1 MTFLYTPLLYLL
13 LPVLLIRLLWRGF
26 KNPDYWHRWRERFG
40 FIEPLQRPV
49 DVWVHAVSVGE
60 VRAAEPLV
68 NALLDKAKSISLL
81 VTTMTP
87 TGSAQVRQCFGDRV
101 HHCYVPYDYPAAVV
115 RFMNKTRPQLA
126 VFMETEM
133 WPNIIRLCSRRA
145 IPLLFANV
153 RLSEK
158 SFYRYQRVVGF
169 MGPILRLAS
178 GFAAQT
184 HGDAERLK
192 RLGAREE
199 SVRVTGSIKFEIKL
213 PASLT
218 EVAKVLRRE
227 WGADRLV
234 WIAASTHAGEDET
247 LLTAYAELKQSHPN
261 LLLVIVPRHPER
273 FATVTRLCRRAGYET
288 VLRSQEVGPLGPGVD
303 VFIGD
308 SMGELPLF
316 YAASDIA
323 FVGGSLVPVGGHN
336 VLEPCALGL
345 PVVFGPHMFN
355 FQEISERTL
364 EHDAGERVADQRE
377 LVAAI
382 DRYLSDPNLRFKTGE
397 AGKAFVEENR
407 GALHKTL
414 NMLGDY
420 LPQLN
425 GVEPERGL
433 R

>member
-1 MTFLYTPLLYLL
+1 MTFLYTPLLYLF
-13 LPVLLIRLLWRGF
+13 LPILLIRLFWRGF
-26 KNPDYWHRWRERFG
+26 KNRDYWRRWRERFG
-40 FIEPLQRPV
+40 FIERLQQPV
-49 DVWVHAVSVGE
+49 DVWLHAVSVGE

-68 NALLDKAKSISLL
+68 NALLDKANAITLL

-87 TGSAQVRQCFGDRV
+87 TGSAQVRRCFGDRV
-101 HHCYVPYDYPAAVV
+101 YHYYVPYDYPAAVN
-115 RFMNKTRPQLA
+115 RFIDKTEPRLA

-169 MGPILRLAS
+169 MGPVLRLAS
-178 GFAAQT
+178 GFAVQT
-184 HGDAERLK
+184 HADAERLK
-192 RLGAREE
+192 RLGARKE
-199 SVRVTGSIKFEIKL
+199 SVRVTGSIKFEVKL
-213 PASLT
+213 PASQI

-227 WGADRLV
+227 WGSDRLV
-234 WIAASTHAGEDET
+234 WIAASTHEGEDET
-247 LLTAYAELKQSHPN
+247 LLAVFAKLKQNHPD

-273 FATVTRLCRRAGYET
+273 FAAVARRCSRAGYKT
-288 VLRSQEVGPLGPGVD
+288 VLRSQDAGPLDSDVD
-303 VFIGD
+303 IFIGD
-308 SMGELPLF
+308 SMGELTLF

-355 FQEISERTL
+355 FQEISRHTL
-364 EHDAGERVADQRE
+364 EHDAGMCVADQGE
-377 LVAAI
+377 LTAAV
-382 DRYLSDPNLRFKTGE
+382 DRYLADPNLRFKAGE
-397 AGKAFVEENR
+397 AGKAFVAENR
-407 GALHKTL
+407 GALQKTL
-414 NMLGDY
+414 NLLGDY
-420 LPQLN
+420 IPELN
-425 GVEPERGL
+425 NNETERSK

>member
-1 MTFLYTPLLYLL
+1 MTFLYTPILYLF

-26 KNPDYWHRWRERFG
+26 KNPDYWHRWHERFG
-40 FIEPLQRPV
+40 FIERLQQPV
-49 DVWVHAVSVGE
+49 DVWLHAVSVGE

-68 NALLDKAKSISLL
+68 NALLDKAKSITLL

-101 HHCYVPYDYPAAVV
+101 HHCYVPYDYPAAVN
-115 RFMNKTRPQLA
+115 RFIDKTQPRLA

-184 HGDAERLK
+184 NSDAERLK
-192 RLGAREE
+192 RLGARKE
-199 SVRVTGSIKFEIKL
+199 SVRVTGSIKFEVKV
-213 PASLT
+213 PASLI

-227 WGADRLV
+227 WGSDRAV
-234 WIAASTHAGEDET
+234 WIAASTHEGEDET
-247 LLTAYAELKQSHPN
+247 LLAVFAKLKQNHPN

-273 FATVTRLCRRAGYET
+273 FTAVARLCSRAGYKT
-288 VLRSQEVGPLGPGVD
+288 VLRSQDAGPLASDVD
-303 VFIGD
+303 IFIGD
-308 SMGELPLF
+308 SMGELALF

-355 FQEISERTL
+355 FEEISMHTL
-364 EHDAGERVADQRE
+364 EHDAGMRAGDQGE
-377 LVAAI
+377 LTAAV
-382 DRYLSDPNLRFKTGE
+382 DRYLADPNLRFKAGE
-397 AGKAFVEENR
+397 AGKAFVAENR
-407 GALHKTL
+407 GALQKTL
-414 NMLGDY
+414 NLLEDY
-420 LPQLN
+420 IPELN
-425 GVEPERGL
+425 SGETEHGKR
-433 R
+433 

>member
-1 MTFLYTPLLYLL
+1 VTFLYTPLLYLF
-13 LPVLLIRLLWRGF
+13 LPVLLIRLVWRGF

-40 FIEPLQRPV
+40 FIERLQQPV

-68 NALLDKAKSISLL
+68 NALLDKAKSITLL

-101 HHCYVPYDYPAAVV
+101 HHCYVPYDYPAAVN
-115 RFMNKTRPQLA
+115 RFIDKTRPHLA

-169 MGPILRLAS
+169 MGPVLRLAS

-184 HGDAERLK
+184 HSDAERLK

-199 SVRVTGSIKFEIKL
+199 SVRVTGSIKFEVKL
-213 PASLT
+213 PASLI

-227 WGADRLV
+227 WGSDRLV
-234 WIAASTHAGEDET
+234 WIAASTHEGEDET
-247 LLTAYAELKQSHPN
+247 LLAAFAELKQNHPN

-273 FATVTRLCRRAGYET
+273 FAAVARLCHRAGYKT
-288 VLRSQEVGPLGPGVD
+288 VLRSQDAGPLSRDVD
-303 VFIGD
+303 IFIGD
-308 SMGELPLF
+308 SMGELNLF

-355 FQEISERTL
+355 FQEIGERTL
-364 EHDAGERVADQRE
+364 AHDAGMRVADKGE
-377 LVAAI
+377 LTAAI
-382 DRYLSDPNLRFKTGE
+382 DRYLADPNLRFKTGE
-397 AGKAFVEENR
+397 AGKAFVAENR
-407 GALHKTL
+407 GALQKTL
-414 NMLGDY
+414 HLLEDY
-420 LPQLN
+420 IPELN
-425 GVEPERGL
+425 SNETERGQ